1 MLKCGDGSARS
12 VVESPE
18 LVLRW
23 LDEETKLERRQ
34 KEEKIEDHEIEI
46 GLGIGRYNPIW
57 ADGEE
62 KSIDFYSKSPSFN
75 CKSWSPPLY
84 PQRVP
89 LNLLN
94 NQASTAKRS
103 QASSVSNSDTE
114 SESSSKVVTNDDGDS
129 TDSETEIKEKNT
141 EAALFDKQNLNI
153 PSESTCSPGPQMAD
167 SDNLPG
173 GKHTPPKDFVCPITS
188 HIFVDPVTLETG
200 QTYERR
206 AIQEWLDRGSSTCPI
221 TRQELQS
228 TQLPKTNYV
237 LKRLIASW
245 QEKNPGSTQIQS
257 DLYQLQITPSLFD
270 STRTSSS
277 PRSVISQANSDGTI
291 TELRLAINNVC
302 MSEILAEAETAVIQ
316 IERFWRE
323 ANMESDNIE
332 ALLSKP
338 AVINGFVEVL
348 LNSIDPKVLRA
359 TIFLLCELG
368 SKDKN
373 VIQTLTRVDSDVDC
387 VVALFKRGLLEAV
400 VLIYLL
406 KPSTSILFKMDL
418 VESLLMIIKNKEGDS
433 VDMCVRPKTA
443 ALLLLQQVLGGGEE
457 KSVSKVARSVA
468 SANTVES
475 VIGSL
480 EVEGSEERIAAVG
493 ILLRCMQEDGKCRNT
508 IADKANL
515 TPLLESLI
523 GATDGEKFQ
532 IVHFLFELVKLNRRT
547 LNEQNLHMIKE
558 QGTFSI
564 MHALLVY
571 LQTALPD
578 QCPLIAGLLIQLD
591 LLLHD
596 GNEIDQQHGVQAEPR
611 KMSIYRE
618 EAIDAIISSLR
629 NSDFPEAQLTA
640 AETILALQGRF
651 SSSGKPLARAFLL
664 KRAGLDRR
672 YNSIMQNEQLGRAVG
687 KSREKLAEEKAS
699 DEWERKIAFALASHE
714 FGLLFEALAEGMK
727 SEEKKLSSVCFVS
740 ATWLTNML
748 TVLPDTGIRGAA
760 QVCLLKQFISIFKSA
775 RDVEDKALAMLAL
788 SSFLQDP
795 EGLSDLTPHMKDM
808 LKSLRELKKSS
819 SLAAEILKTF
829 SDGQDTSFDMW
840 NYKEL
845 IQVDCGG
852 NVEVLS
858 IICFKD
864 KIFSGLSDGMLK
876 VWAIGNELIQC
887 VQVHDVKDQVLD
899 MAVANNILCFVPH
912 GAGIKV
918 HSWNGDAKL
927 FNPNKSVKCM
937 ALVQGKLY
945 CGCNDSS
952 MQEIDL
958 ATDTISTIQNGT
970 RKLIGKANPIHALR
984 VSDGMIYSASTSTDG
999 TAVKIWSASN
1009 FTPAGSLP
1017 STLEVR
1023 SMLISSDLIYL
1034 GGKMGSVEVWC
1045 KRKRN
1050 RVETLQT
1057 RTNGKVLCMAVDK
1070 DEEVLVAGTSDG
1082 RIQYSVEE
1090 NVQEFEKHIEV
1101 QQVFDNIRLRR
1112 GAKQGLFAHNMEEE
1126 LTFNDVFMHI
1136 CKITIRRHSLMR
1148 DLRACIYTMSVLA
1161 CLRRLCGP
1169 ELSSTSENIM
1179 ASIKIK
1185 PLRFFP
1191 TRENFGGNR
1200 YLLSRATTGS
1210 ATFELRFM
1218 KGIDQQR
1225 VIRRVISAF
1234 GSVLGAFCISGHLA
1248 ATHWWRKL
1256 D

>member
-1 MLKCGDGSARS
+1 M
-12 VVESPE
+12 
-18 LVLRW
+18 
-23 LDEETKLERRQ
+23 T
-34 KEEKIEDHEIEI
+34 
-46 GLGIGRYNPIW
+46 
-57 ADGEE
+57 
-62 KSIDFYSKSPSFN
+62 
-75 CKSWSPPLY
+75 
-84 PQRVP
+84 
-89 LNLLN
+89 
-94 NQASTAKRS
+94 
-103 QASSVSNSDTE
+103 
-114 SESSSKVVTNDDGDS
+114 
-129 TDSETEIKEKNT
+129 
-141 EAALFDKQNLNI
+141 
-153 PSESTCSPGPQMAD
+153 D
-167 SDNLPG
+167 SDNLSG

-206 AIQEWLDRGSSTCPI
+206 AIQEWLDRGNTTCPI
-221 TRQELQS
+221 TRQKLQS

-245 QEKNPGSTQIQS
+245 QEQNPGSAQIQS
-257 DLYQLQITPSLFD
+257 DLNQLQITPSLFD
-270 STRTSSS
+270 SARTSSS
-277 PRSVISQANSDGTI
+277 PRSVISQANSDGTV
-291 TELRLAINNVC
+291 TELHLAINNLC
-302 MSEILAEAETAVIQ
+302 MSEILSEAETAVVQ

-338 AVINGFVEVL
+338 AVVNGFVEVL

-457 KSVSKVARSVA
+457 KSVSKVAHSVA
-468 SANTVES
+468 SAKTVES
-475 VIGSL
+475 VIGTL
-480 EVEGSEERIAAVG
+480 EAEGSEERIAAVG
-493 ILLRCMQEDGKCRNT
+493 ILLRCMQEDGKCRNI
-508 IADKANL
+508 IADKAKL

-523 GATDGEKFQ
+523 GATDSEKFQ
-532 IVHFLFELVKLNRRT
+532 IVHFLFELVKLDRRT
-547 LNEQNLHMIKE
+547 LNEQNLHIIKE

-564 MHALLVY
+564 MHTLLVY

-578 QCPLIAGLLIQLD
+578 QCPFIACLLLQLD
-591 LLLHD
+591 LL
-596 GNEIDQQHGVQAEPR
+596 AEPR
-611 KMSIYRE
+611 KMSMYRE
-618 EAIDAIISSLR
+618 EAIDALISSLR

-664 KRAGLDRR
+664 KCAGLDRR
-672 YNSIMQNEQLGRAVG
+672 YNSVMQNEQLGHAVG
-687 KSREKLAEEKAS
+687 KSQEKLAEDKAA
-699 DEWERKIAFALASHE
+699 DEWERKMAFALVGHE

-727 SEEKKLSSVCFVS
+727 SEEKKLSSACFVS

-760 QVCLLKQFISIFKSA
+760 RVCLLKQSISIFKSA

-819 SLAAEILKTF
+819 SLATRILKTL
-829 SDGQDTSFDMW
+829 SDGQDTSVDIW

-858 IICFKD
+858 IICFED

-876 VWAIGNELIQC
+876 VWSCIGNRIHLIQEIRKHMKGITSLAILQSGDRLYTGSLDRTVKVWAVGNELIQC
-887 VQVHDVKDQVLD
+887 IQVHDVKDQVLA

-918 HSWNGDAKL
+918 YSWNGDSKL

-958 ATDTISTIQNGT
+958 ATETIRTIQNGT
-970 RKLIGKANPIHALR
+970 RKLIGKANPIHALS

-999 TAVKIWSASN
+999 AAVKIWSASN
-1009 FTPAGSLP
+1009 FNLAGSLP
-1017 STLEVR
+1017 STLEPR

-1034 GGKMGSVEVWC
+1034 GGKMGTVEVWC

-1057 RTNGKVLCMAVDK
+1057 RTNGKVICMAVDQ
-1070 DEEVLVAGTSDG
+1070 DEEVLVVGTSDG
-1082 RIQYSVEE
+1082 RIQAW
-1090 NVQEFEKHIEV
+1090 
-1101 QQVFDNIRLRR
+1101 RL
-1112 GAKQGLFAHNMEEE
+1112 
-1126 LTFNDVFMHI
+1126 V
-1136 CKITIRRHSLMR
+1136 
-1148 DLRACIYTMSVLA
+1148 
-1161 CLRRLCGP
+1161 
-1169 ELSSTSENIM
+1169 
-1179 ASIKIK
+1179 
-1185 PLRFFP
+1185 
-1191 TRENFGGNR
+1191 
-1200 YLLSRATTGS
+1200 
-1210 ATFELRFM
+1210 
-1218 KGIDQQR
+1218 
-1225 VIRRVISAF
+1225 
-1234 GSVLGAFCISGHLA
+1234 
-1248 ATHWWRKL
+1248 
-1256 D
+1256 